1 MCSKGPKM
9 VAIRNYHG
17 TPVPPGK
24 MPLCFQT
31 GEVIE
36 LLKGDPDTSW
46 WEVWYY
52 KMNIYHVYIA
62 CSVVQILPF
71 GVIGQLAILEMIA
84 WF

>member
-52 KMNIYHVYIA
+52 KINIYIA
-62 CSVVQILPF
+62 CSVVQIL
-71 GVIGQLAILEMIA
+71 IL
-84 WF
+84 WSNWSVGLF

>member
-52 KMNIYHVYIA
+52 KMNIYHVYIDRLFCGA
-62 CSVVQILPF
+62 NLILWSNWSVGLF
-71 GVIGQLAILEMIA
+71 
-84 WF
+84 